1 MNSLQQIDPR
11 VFKVYS
17 KSEMETMKPYEVCEI
32 ASNKMEYH
40 VTRLFNEDVALLSV
54 WTCVDR
60 RADLNCETFGF
71 DMRNTPGCFHYNPYI
86 ICQSPLYFMEY
97 IVVTQALKLLLR
109 HCTYRVFSNKPIHAI
124 ASNITINCL
133 LPERM
138 TKSMI
143 VHVDFLLPK
152 TFEYEDKLS
161 LEEYYL
167 ALLDNKKA
175 EEQAQKSSSE
185 SNEEG
190 EGEGEGNGYVAKPF
204 ENSDKAVEKALTGL
218 DNKNWSENAIIDNDV
233 KNCYEKNKSSNKN
246 WGNYTGNILDV
257 IHAAQMGHIDWR
269 NIIKRFGRSV
279 ESRKS
284 IPTRMRWN
292 RRTGFIDPGYRR
304 EYSSRVL
311 VAPDTSGSV
320 SDEAIAEALGVVKVG
335 CKHSKVD
342 VAFWDTQICLV
353 DKKVDKKNKK
363 KNTFNI
369 AGRGGTDVQCVF
381 DYADKN
387 NYDGV
392 VIITDGYF
400 GKPNP
405 PKKTKT
411 KYVWLMEK
419 GNYNKDIQNII
430 PIGRAYEMEKGGK
443 RIV

>member
-1 MNSLQQIDPR
+1 M
-11 VFKVYS
+11 
-17 KSEMETMKPYEVCEI
+17 
-32 ASNKMEYH
+32 
-40 VTRLFNEDVALLSV
+40 
-54 WTCVDR
+54 
-60 RADLNCETFGF
+60 
-71 DMRNTPGCFHYNPYI
+71 
-86 ICQSPLYFMEY
+86 
-97 IVVTQALKLLLR
+97 
-109 HCTYRVFSNKPIHAI
+109 
-124 ASNITINCL
+124 
-133 LPERM
+133 
-138 TKSMI
+138 
-143 VHVDFLLPK
+143 
-152 TFEYEDKLS
+152 
-161 LEEYYL
+161 
-167 ALLDNKKA
+167 
-175 EEQAQKSSSE
+175 
-185 SNEEG
+185 
-190 EGEGEGNGYVAKPF
+190 
-204 ENSDKAVEKALTGL
+204 
-218 DNKNWSENAIIDNDV
+218 
-233 KNCYEKNKSSNKN
+233 NCYEKNKSSNKN

-320 SDEAIAEALGVVKVG
+320 SDEAIAEALGVVKIG
-335 CKHSKVD
+335 CKHSKID

-353 DKKVDKKNKK
+353 DEKVDKKGKK
-363 KNTFNI
+363 KTAFKV

-400 GKPNP
+400 GTPNA

-419 GNYNKDIQNII
+419 GNYNKNIKDII
-430 PIGRAYEMEKGGK
+430 PVGQAYEMEKGGK